1 MQLFNNRTHM
11 TVTKANLNEIISS
24 LFSKIALWC
33 DLNNLA
39 DPHALAILKMFSEIV
54 TNKKVREE

>member
-1 MQLFNNRTHM
+1 M